1 MQREL
6 MVLIVMIST
15 TGIGSK
21 STSDAWDAEVCG
33 NGWSWYAEM
42 HREML
47 AGQRNARYLTFK
59 PDPWRGYAN
68 QLLGISSGF
77 LYRRLMAVCSQPRAL
92 FETF

>member
-1 MQREL
+1 
-6 MVLIVMIST
+6 MVLIVMISS
-15 TGIGSK
+15 TGIGSEI
-21 STSDAWDAEVCG
+21 TSDAWDAEVCG

-47 AGQRNARYLTFK
+47 AGQRDARYLTFK

-77 LYRRLMAVCSQPRAL
+77 LFTRLMEVSSHVRPRAL